1 MSRPPPVT
9 PRVKFL
15 LDNWYWIVTALV
27 SGGALMWPQL
37 RARGA
42 GGVSPQEAVQLIN
55 REKAVVIDVCEP
67 AEFAAG
73 HVGGSRNLPLGSLDG
88 AKGLPSNKSQ
98 PLVVVCARGARAGR
112 AASQL
117 TKAGHQRVHV
127 LSGGLAAWREAG
139 LPVEKSA

>member
-1 MSRPPPVT
+1 
-9 PRVKFL
+9 VKFL

-73 HVGGSRNLPLGSLDG
+73 HVGGSRNLS
-88 AKGLPSNKSQ
+88 PS
-98 PLVVVCARGARAGR
+98 ARSRAPKDCLR
-112 AASQL
+112 TSRSPWWWSVP
-117 TKAGHQRVHV
+117 AGHAP
-127 LSGGLAAWREAG
+127 AAPPAN
-139 LPVEKSA
+139 